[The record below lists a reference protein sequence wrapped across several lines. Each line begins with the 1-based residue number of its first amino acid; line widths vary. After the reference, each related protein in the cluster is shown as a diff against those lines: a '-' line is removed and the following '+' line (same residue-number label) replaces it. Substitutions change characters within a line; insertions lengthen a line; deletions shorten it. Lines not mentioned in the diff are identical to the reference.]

1 MKNNHYSFKK
11 SGLVKFFRLP
21 FNFDARFLSPD
32 FNIQYISGHTEGQ
45 LVWFEHPAQNPLTA
59 NWRSHVISS
68 TDADTFFAI
77 TSLPTPDG
85 DIKCIITA
93 GFFADSLAVFWSN
106 DGRWDHGH
114 VSKRCL
120 STRVDKSFGSR
131 VIGV

>member
-1 MKNNHYSFKK
+1 M
-11 SGLVKFFRLP
+11 LP
-21 FNFDARFLSPD
+21 FNFDVRFLSPD

-93 GFFADSLAVFWSN
+93 GFFADSLAIFWSN

-114 VSKRCL
+114 VSKD
-120 STRVDKSFGSR
+120 V
-131 VIGV
+131 GVHELASHLGLVRMESEIINVYEII